1 MKLTK
6 EDVSHT
12 AVLAKLKFD
21 EHQEESL
28 SKDLSDIL
36 DYAAKI
42 NELDT
47 ENVHPLTH
55 VLENSNVLR
64 SDEVVS
70 GLAIEEVLQNA
81 PDQIDRTFRVPK
93 ML

>member
-6 EDVSHT
+6 ADVTYTSE
-12 AVLAKLKFD
+12 LAKLKFD
-21 EHQEESL
+21 DQKKEAL
-28 SKDLSDIL
+28 AKDLSDIL

-47 ENVHPLTH
+47 EDIQPMTH
-55 VLENSNVLR
+55 VLENTNVFR
-64 SDEVVS
+64 EDIVEP
-70 GLAIEEVLQNA
+70 GLSIDAALQNA
-81 PDQIDRTFRVPK
+81 PDKKDRTFKVPK

>member
-6 EDVSHT
+6 SDVTYTSE
-12 AVLAKLKFD
+12 LAKLKFD
-21 EHQEESL
+21 DQKKESL
-28 SKDLSDIL
+28 AKDLSDIL

-47 ENVHPLTH
+47 EDIQPMTH
-55 VLENSNVLR
+55 VLENTNVFR
-64 SDEVVS
+64 EDIVEP
-70 GLAIEEVLQNA
+70 GLSIDAALQNA
-81 PDQIDRTFRVPK
+81 PEKKDRTFKVPK

>member
-6 EDVSHT
+6 SDVTYTSE
-12 AVLAKLKFD
+12 LAKLKFD
-21 EHQEESL
+21 DQKKESL
-28 SKDLSDIL
+28 AKDLSDIL

-47 ENVHPLTH
+47 ENIQPMTH
-55 VLENSNVLR
+55 VLENTNVFR
-64 SDEVVS
+64 EDVVKP
-70 GLAIEEVLQNA
+70 GLSIDATLQNA
-81 PDQIDRTFRVPK
+81 PDKEDRTFKVPK

>member
-6 EDVSHT
+6 SDVTYTSE
-12 AVLAKLKFD
+12 LAKLKFND
-21 EHQEESL
+21 QKKESL
-28 SKDLSDIL
+28 AKDLSDIL

-47 ENVHPLTH
+47 EDIQPMTH
-55 VLENSNVLR
+55 VLENTNVFR
-64 SDEVVS
+64 EDVVEP
-70 GLAIEEVLQNA
+70 GLSIDAALQNA
-81 PDQIDRTFRVPK
+81 PEEKDRTFKVPK